1 MKLKELRKSRGLLQ
15 REVAEVVNC
24 SQAVYSRYE
33 TGEREPPFDIIQ
45 TLANYYGVTV
55 DYLMGAD
62 TRIIPQAPAPA
73 PAPRPNPASGLTLE
87 EQAELD
93 QLTSTIG
100 VMTRNNINP
109 GTTDRKKLEHLRI
122 AKKLF
127 DNAWPENSTKAEP
140 EKPQQKAPTPDRR
153 AEAKALLEGMT
164 DEQYQAALQYL
175 KFLQSQKGG

>member
-1 MKLKELRKSRGLLQ
+1 MIAETIAKLRKSRGLTQAKMASALHVTQ
-15 REVAEVVNC
+15 GAV
-24 SQAVYSRYE
+24 SQWE
-33 TGEREPPFDIIQ
+33 TGRSLPDVQQMFI
-45 TLANYYGVTV
+45 LADFFGVTV
-55 DYLMGAD
+55 EELSSGVA
-62 TRIIPQAPAPA
+62 PAPAPA

-140 EKPQQKAPTPDRR
+140 EKPQQKAPTPDKR
-153 AEAKALLEGMT
+153 AEAKALLDGMT
-164 DEQYQAALQYL
+164 DEQYQAALAYL